1 MSFSYPI
8 FLDITGKPCL
18 VTGEGFEIPN
28 KVVGLVRR
36 GARVTYVHPTAHAAI
51 RELADAGDIVW
62 HARDFQPADLND
74 CFLVITDRE
83 DNATVFALAE
93 ERRVL
98 CNAVD
103 DPEYCRFSFGSLVSR
118 GDLTLAI
125 STNGIAPALAVR
137 LRQRL
142 ERELGEEYAM
152 LLTMLRELRPEI
164 SREIR
169 DFDERKALW
178 YRLVDSDALCLIRDG
193 KIDDAWKLLSHLVHQ
208 AKQGQSPVVD

>member
-28 KVVGLVRR
+28 KVMGLVKR
-36 GARVTYVHPTAHAAI
+36 GARVTYVNPTAHETI
-51 RELADAGDIVW
+51 RQLAESGDVMW
-62 HARDFQPADLND
+62 HARNFEPADLDD

-83 DNATVFALAE
+83 DNADVFALAE
-93 ERRVL
+93 GRRVL

-103 DPEYCRFSFGSLVSR
+103 DPEHCRFSFGSLVSR
-118 GDLTLAI
+118 GDLSVAI

-142 ERELGEEYAM
+142 ERELGEEYSA
-152 LLTMLRELRPEI
+152 LVTMLRELRPQI
-164 SREIR
+164 SSGIQ
-169 DFDERKALW
+169 DFDERKTLW
-178 YRLVDSDALCLIRDG
+178 YRLIDSEALSLIRDG
-193 KIDDAWKLLSHLVHQ
+193 KIDQARKLLDDLIQ
-208 AKQGQSPVVD
+208 EAKQGNRRL